1 MLAYRVQ
8 PRPRAQPHA
17 LPSSA
22 TLPPPPPPHRPA
34 APSLLRG
41 ARIVRCVSVELFA
54 VRARVEAVRVCCF
67 GCGWQGGIGGGVARG
82 GGAAVRGHLPP
93 AAAQAPLRFSS
104 REVCTALIR
113 LLACSHAPAVSCI
126 SSCVHALLHS
136 FITAPPAPAAL
147 PPPPGPAIRVT
158 PAGAVAAAPAT
169 TKATGATGATAAQ
182 RAAALH
188 TYRWGGVACMDMLSC
203 TESA

>member
-1 MLAYRVQ
+1 MAVPAPTGPPLNASLARPRPRQTLQAPGASSGTALPLASSSSNSLLAGALLARHSPPAPLQPLRPLRLLILRHRVLAYRVQ

-41 ARIVRCVSVELFA
+41 ARIVR
-54 VRARVEAVRVCCF
+54 
-67 GCGWQGGIGGGVARG
+67 
-82 GGAAVRGHLPP
+82 
-93 AAAQAPLRFSS
+93 
-104 REVCTALIR
+104 
-113 LLACSHAPAVSCI
+113 
-126 SSCVHALLHS
+126 
-136 FITAPPAPAAL
+136 
-147 PPPPGPAIRVT
+147 VT

-188 TYRWGGVACMDMLSC
+188 TYSLGPGEALAERNFQNHFGLN
-203 TESA
+203 